1 MSYDEDLL
9 FENEVRRIARA
20 RWPQAQF
27 DGAVM
32 KEGKERDGVFETD
45 DVVHYVEATTS
56 RRADKAKDDTKKI
69 FGAMAE
75 QQRSGSMKGAVGWFV
90 TKEEPTADQRE
101 EVKTYG
107 KQQVKA
113 VSFAQFQQA
122 LVDVPAYFE
131 RRENHMFG
139 SVIDPVT
146 KAIRP
151 SINYIPLDLLNLEN
165 GTQLSIDIIASSL
178 SKGESFTIL
187 GDYGAGKSMTLRQ
200 IYFSLRDKY
209 RSGGTPQFPLYINL
223 REHSGQDDPS
233 ELLERHARRIGYEK
247 PHSLVSAW
255 RAGFAILIIDGFD
268 EITTLGISSTRSK
281 LKEARRRSLEAVRK
295 LIEQT
300 PPSTGFVIAGRDH
313 FFNTPDER
321 KSALGIRSN
330 TSTIAVGEFTRNQIQ
345 QYLEKVSGKDI
356 PFPAWLPT
364 RPLLVAYIATRGL
377 LEDDG
382 ILTDSIDATDG
393 WHYLLDQIFERESK
407 ISPNLDGQTLRHILE
422 RLSTVA
428 RSSVDGLG
436 PLTQQQ
442 IRNAY
447 IQICESEP
455 DEQANLLLQRLP
467 GLGVYRDEDDSR
479 TFVDLELAEVCR
491 ARDVTDFIANP
502 YGLIQDESWRS
513 TVSLASAFVGQTAI
527 TRICRNLKQISDFS
541 KSSIDSSFSATVG
554 AGDIG
559 SLRADIAAVCIEYPY
574 APKVVT
580 TIEGEIFENYE
591 LASWA
596 SEIDFSNLV
605 FKDCLLEAIE
615 LSDCN
620 QDKLLPNFQSCVL
633 MLVKGRSSQAD
644 LPKDKFDNKCTYES
658 FSDSSSTQAAIL
670 SSALSRGEKIVL
682 TILRKLFVQSLS
694 GRAESALFR
703 GLDMN
708 DRQLIPE
715 AIRLLQNQGLIML
728 YNRGD
733 GNVWVPVRKE
743 INRARRILAT
753 PNACD
758 DPAMSEAKA
767 LGKH

>member
-1 MSYDEDLL
+1 MSYNEDLL

-32 KEGKERDGVFETD
+32 KDGKERDGVFETD

-56 RRADKAKDDTKKI
+56 RRADKAKDDTKKM
-69 FGAMAE
+69 FGTMAE

-101 EVKTYG
+101 EVKSHG

-113 VSFAQFQQA
+113 VSFSQFQQA

-151 SINYIPLDLLNLEN
+151 SVNYIPLDLLNLEN
-165 GTQLSIDIIASSL
+165 GTQLSIDSIAAAL
-178 SKGESFTIL
+178 SNGESFTIL

-209 RSGGTPQFPLYINL
+209 RAGGTPQFPLYINL

-281 LKEARRRSLEAVRK
+281 LKEARRRSLEAIRK

-300 PPSTGFVIAGRDH
+300 PLSTGFMVAGRDH
-313 FFNTPDER
+313 FFNTPEER
-321 KSALGIRSN
+321 RGALGIRSN
-330 TSTIAVGEFTRNQIQ
+330 TSTIAVGEFTKKQIQ
-345 QYLEKVSGKDI
+345 QYRENVSGKDI

-377 LEDDG
+377 LDNAG
-382 ILTDSIDATDG
+382 ILTESIDATDG

-407 ISPNLDGQTLRHILE
+407 ISPNLDGQTLRRILE
-422 RLSTVA
+422 RLSTIA

-442 IRNAY
+442 IRNSY

-467 GLGVYRDEDDSR
+467 GLGIYRDEDDSR

-491 ARDVTDFIANP
+491 ARDVTDFIVNP
-502 YGLIQDESWRS
+502 YGMIQDEGWRS
-513 TVSLASAFVGQTAI
+513 TISLASAFVGQTAV

-541 KSSIDSSFSATVG
+541 NSSIDSAFN
-554 AGDIG
+554 AGGGIGDLG
-559 SLRADIAAVCIEYPY
+559 SLRADIAAACIEYPY
-574 APKVVT
+574 APKVAT
-580 TIEGEIFENYE
+580 IIEGEVFENYT
-591 LASWA
+591 LTSWA
-596 SEIDFSNLV
+596 SELDFSNLI
-605 FKDCLLEAIE
+605 FKNCLLESIE
-615 LSDCN
+615 LFDSS
-620 QDKLLPNFQSCVL
+620 QDKLLPKFQSCVL
-633 MLVKGRSSQAD
+633 MLVKGRSSKAD
-644 LPKDKFDNKCTYES
+644 LPVDKFDNNCTFES

-670 SSALSRGEKIVL
+670 SSALSRGEKMVL

-715 AIRLLQNQGLIML
+715 AIKLLQQQGLIML

-758 DPAMSEAKA
+758 DPAMSEAKT
-767 LGKH
+767 LGK

>member
-1 MSYDEDLL
+1 MSYEEDLL

-32 KEGKERDGVFETD
+32 KDGKERDGVFETD

-69 FGAMAE
+69 FGVMAE

-101 EVKTYG
+101 EVKSHG

-113 VSFAQFQQA
+113 VSFSQFQQA
-122 LVDVPAYFE
+122 LVDVPAYFD

-151 SINYIPLDLLNLEN
+151 SVNYIPLDLINLEN
-165 GTQLSIDIIASSL
+165 GVQLSIDSIASSL
-178 SKGESFTIL
+178 SDGESFTIL

-281 LKEARRRSLEAVRK
+281 LREARRRSLEAIRK

-300 PPSTGFVIAGRDH
+300 PTSTGFIIAGRDH
-313 FFNTPDER
+313 FFNTPEER

-330 TSTIAVGEFTRNQIQ
+330 TSTIAVGEFTRKQIQ

-377 LEDDG
+377 LDGGG
-382 ILTDSIDATDG
+382 ILTDSIDSTDG

-407 ISPNLDGQTLRHILE
+407 ISPNLDGQTLRRILE

-428 RSSVDGLG
+428 RASVDGLG

-442 IRNAY
+442 IRNSY

-491 ARDVTDFIANP
+491 AKDVTDFIVNP
-502 YGLIQDESWRS
+502 YGMLQDEGWRS
-513 TVSLASAFVGQTAI
+513 TVSLASAFVGQTAV
-527 TRICRNLKQISDFS
+527 TRICRNLKQINDFS
-541 KSSIDSSFSATVG
+541 KTSIDSAFGSISG
-554 AGDIG
+554 IGDIG
-559 SLRADIAAVCIEYPY
+559 SLRADIAALCIEYPY
-574 APKVVT
+574 APKAAT
-580 TIEGEIFENYE
+580 TIEGEIFENYA
-591 LASWA
+591 LAIWA
-596 SEIDFSNLV
+596 SDVDFSNII
-605 FKDCLLEAIE
+605 FKDCLLETIE
-615 LSDCN
+615 LSDSN
-620 QDKLLPNFQSCVL
+620 QDKLLPKFQSCVL

-644 LPKDKFDNKCTYES
+644 LPKEKFDNNCTYES

-670 SSALSRGEKIVL
+670 SSALSRGEKMVL

-715 AIRLLQNQGLIML
+715 AIKLLQNQGLIML

-758 DPAMSEAKA
+758 DPAMSEAKT
-767 LGKH
+767 LGK

>member
-1 MSYDEDLL
+1 MGFDEDLL

-27 DGAVM
+27 DGATI
-32 KEGKERDGVFETD
+32 KGGKERDGVFETD

-101 EVKTYG
+101 EVKIYG

-113 VSFAQFQQA
+113 VSFSQFQQA
-122 LVDVPAYFE
+122 LVDVPAYFD

-139 SVIDPVT
+139 SVLDPVT
-146 KAIRP
+146 QTIKP
-151 SINYIPLDLLNLEN
+151 SVNYIPLDLLNLEN
-165 GTQLSIDIIASSL
+165 GEQLSIDSIASSL
-178 SKGESFTIL
+178 ADGGSFTIL

-200 IYFSLRDKY
+200 LYFALRDKY
-209 RSGGTPQFPLYINL
+209 RAGGTPQFPLYINL

-247 PHSLVSAW
+247 PYSLVSAW

-268 EITTLGISSTRSK
+268 EITTLGISSARSK
-281 LKEARRRSLEAVRK
+281 LKEARRRSLEATRK

-300 PPSTGFVIAGRDH
+300 PASTGFIVAGRDH
-313 FFNTPDER
+313 FFSTPQER

-330 TSTIAVGEFTRNQIQ
+330 TITVAVGEFTRKQIQ
-345 QYLEKVSGKDI
+345 QYLEKVSGKNI

-377 LEDDG
+377 LDNNG
-382 ILTDSIDATDG
+382 ILADSIDSTDG
-393 WHYLLDQIFERESK
+393 WHYLLDQIFDRESK
-407 ISPNLDGQTLRHILE
+407 ISPNLDGQTLRRILE

-428 RSSVDGLG
+428 RASVDGLG

-442 IRNAY
+442 IRNSY
-447 IQICESEP
+447 IQICDSEP

-491 ARDVTDFIANP
+491 ARDVTDFIVNP
-502 YGLIQDESWRS
+502 YGMLQDDGWRS
-513 TVSLASAFVGQTAI
+513 AVSLASAFVGQTAV
-527 TRICRNLKQISDFS
+527 TRICRNLKQVPNFS
-541 KSSIDSSFSATVG
+541 KASIDSAFDSTSG
-554 AGDIG
+554 MGDIG
-559 SLRADIAAVCIEYPY
+559 SLRADIAALCIEYPY
-574 APKVVT
+574 APKAAT
-580 TIEGEIFENYE
+580 NIEGEIFENYV
-591 LASWA
+591 LACWS
-596 SEIDFSNLV
+596 SDVDFSNLM
-605 FKDCLLEAIE
+605 FKDCLLETIE
-615 LSDCN
+615 LSESS
-620 QDKLLPNFQSCVL
+620 QDNLLPRFQSCVL
-633 MLVKGRSSQAD
+633 MSIKGRSNQAD
-644 LPKDKFDNKCTYES
+644 LPKDKFDDKCTYEN
-658 FSDSSSTQAAIL
+658 FSDSSNTQAAIL
-670 SSALSRGEKIVL
+670 SSALSRGEKVVL

-703 GLDMN
+703 GLDLN

-715 AIRLLQNQGLIML
+715 AIKLLQNHGLIVL

-733 GNVWVPVRKE
+733 GNVWIPVRKE
-743 INRARRILAT
+743 INRARKILAT

-758 DPAMSEAKA
+758 DPAMSEAKT
-767 LGKH
+767 LGR

>member
-1 MSYDEDLL
+1 MSYSEDLL

-32 KEGKERDGVFETD
+32 KDGKERDGVFETD
-45 DVVHYVEATTS
+45 DVIHYVEATTS
-56 RRADKAKDDTKKI
+56 RRADKAKDDTKKM
-69 FGAMAE
+69 FSAMAE

-101 EVKTYG
+101 EVKSHG

-113 VSFAQFQQA
+113 VSFSQFQQA

-131 RRENHMFG
+131 RRENHIFG
-139 SVIDPVT
+139 SVIDQVT

-151 SINYIPLDLLNLEN
+151 SVNYIQLDLLDLER
-165 GTQLSIDIIASSL
+165 GAQLNIDSIASAL
-178 SKGESFTIL
+178 SDGESFTVL

-200 IYFSLRDKY
+200 IYYSLREKY

-281 LKEARRRSLEAVRK
+281 LKEARRRSLEAIRK

-300 PPSTGFVIAGRDH
+300 PLSTGFIVAGRDH
-313 FFNTPDER
+313 FFNTPEER
-321 KSALGIRSN
+321 KGALGIRSN
-330 TSTIAVGEFTRNQIQ
+330 TRTIAVGEFTKKQIQ
-345 QYLEKVSGKDI
+345 QYLEKVSGRDI

-377 LEDDG
+377 LDNAG
-382 ILTDSIDATDG
+382 ILAESIDATDG

-407 ISPNLDGQTLRHILE
+407 ISPNLDGQTLRRILE
-422 RLSTVA
+422 RLSTIA
-428 RSSVDGLG
+428 RASVDGLG

-442 IRNAY
+442 IRDAY

-467 GLGVYRDEDDSR
+467 GLGIYRDEDDSR

-491 ARDVTDFIANP
+491 ARDVTEFIVNP
-502 YGLIQDESWRS
+502 YGLLQDEGWRS
-513 TVSLASAFVGQTAI
+513 TISLASAFVGQTAV
-527 TRICRNLKQISDFS
+527 TRICRNLKQMSDFS
-541 KSSIDSSFSATVG
+541 KSSIDSAFSATNGVS
-554 AGDIG
+554 DLG
-559 SLRADIAAVCIEYPY
+559 SLRADIAAACIEYPY
-574 APKVVT
+574 APKVST
-580 TIEGEIFENYE
+580 IIEGEVFENYT
-591 LASWA
+591 LTNWA
-596 SEIDFSNLV
+596 SELDFSNIV
-605 FKDCLLEAIE
+605 FKNCLLESVE
-615 LSDCN
+615 LFDSN
-620 QDKLLPNFQSCVL
+620 QDKLLPSFQSCVL
-633 MLVKGRSSQAD
+633 MLVKGRSSKAD
-644 LPKDKFDNKCTYES
+644 LPAGKFDNNCTFES
-658 FSDSSSTQAAIL
+658 FSDSSNTQAAIL
-670 SSALSRGEKIVL
+670 SSALSRGEKMVL

-715 AIRLLQNQGLIML
+715 AIKLLQQQGLIML

-767 LGKH
+767 LGK

>member
-1 MSYDEDLL
+1 MGYDEDLL

-27 DGAVM
+27 DGATI
-32 KEGKERDGVFETD
+32 KGGKERDGVFETD

-75 QQRSGSMKGAVGWFV
+75 QQRSGSMKGSVGWFV

-113 VSFAQFQQA
+113 VSFSQFQQA
-122 LVDVPAYFE
+122 LVDVPAYFD

-146 KAIRP
+146 QAIKP
-151 SINYIPLDLLNLEN
+151 SVNYIPLDLLNLED
-165 GTQLSIDIIASSL
+165 GAQLSIDSIASSL
-178 SKGESFTIL
+178 ADGGSFTIL

-200 IYFSLRDKY
+200 LYFTLRDKY

-247 PHSLVSAW
+247 PYSLVSAW

-268 EITTLGISSTRSK
+268 EITTLGISSARSK
-281 LKEARRRSLEAVRK
+281 LKEARRRSLEATRK

-300 PPSTGFVIAGRDH
+300 PPSTGFIVAGRDH
-313 FFNTPDER
+313 FFSTPQER

-330 TSTIAVGEFTRNQIQ
+330 TITIAVGEFTRKQIQ
-345 QYLEKVSGKDI
+345 QYLEKVSGKNI

-377 LEDDG
+377 LDNNG
-382 ILTDSIDATDG
+382 ILTDSIDSTDG
-393 WHYLLDQIFERESK
+393 WHYLLDQIFDRESK
-407 ISPNLDGQTLRHILE
+407 ISPNLDGQTLRRILE

-428 RSSVDGLG
+428 RASVDGLG

-442 IRNAY
+442 IRNSY

-491 ARDVTDFIANP
+491 ARDVTDFIVNP
-502 YGLIQDESWRS
+502 YGMLQDEGWRS
-513 TVSLASAFVGQTAI
+513 TVSLASAFVGQTAV
-527 TRICRNLKQISDFS
+527 TRICRNLKQIPNFS
-541 KSSIDSSFSATVG
+541 KASIDSAFESTSG
-554 AGDIG
+554 ISDIG
-559 SLRADIAAVCIEYPY
+559 SLRADIAALCIEYPY
-574 APKVVT
+574 APKAAT
-580 TIEGEIFENYE
+580 TIEGEIFENYV
-591 LASWA
+591 LACWPSDV
-596 SEIDFSNLV
+596 DFSSLT
-605 FKDCLLEAIE
+605 FKDCLLETVE
-615 LSDCN
+615 LSESN
-620 QDKLLPNFQSCVL
+620 QDKLLPRFQSCVL
-633 MLVKGRSSQAD
+633 MLVKGRSNQAD
-644 LPKDKFDNKCTYES
+644 LPQDKFDHKCTYES

-670 SSALSRGEKIVL
+670 SSALSRGEKVVL

-703 GLDMN
+703 GLDLN

-715 AIRLLQNQGLIML
+715 AIKLLQNHGLIIL

-733 GNVWVPVRKE
+733 GNVWIPVRKE
-743 INRARRILAT
+743 INRARKILAT

-767 LGKH
+767 LGR

>member
-1 MSYDEDLL
+1 MGYGEDLL

-27 DGAVM
+27 DGAAV
-32 KEGKERDGVFETD
+32 KDGRERDGIFEAD
-45 DVVHYVEATTS
+45 DVIHYVEATTS

-69 FGAMAE
+69 FSSMVE
-75 QQRSGSMKGAVGWFV
+75 QQRSGSMKGAVGWFI

-101 EVKTYG
+101 EVRQHG

-113 VSFAQFQQA
+113 LSFSQFQQA
-122 LVDVPAYFE
+122 LIDVPAYFE

-146 KAIRP
+146 KAIQP
-151 SINYIPLDLLNLEN
+151 SVKYIPLDLLDIES
-165 GTQLSIDIIASSL
+165 GEQLSVESIAADLFS
-178 SKGESFTIL
+178 GGSFTIL

-209 RSGGTPQFPLYINL
+209 RAGGMSQFPLYINL

-233 ELLERHARRIGYEK
+233 ELLERHARRIGYDK
-247 PHSLVSAW
+247 PHNLVSAW

-268 EITTLGISSTRSK
+268 EVTTLGISAARSK

-300 PPSTGFVIAGRDH
+300 PTNTGFVIAGRDH
-313 FFNTPDER
+313 FFNTPEER
-321 KSALGIRSN
+321 KSALGIRFG
-330 TSTIAVGEFTRNQIQ
+330 TRTVAVGEFTRKQIK
-345 QYLEKVSGKDI
+345 QYLEKVAGKDI
-356 PFPAWLPT
+356 PFPTWLPT

-377 LEDDG
+377 LDDTG
-382 ILTDSIDATDG
+382 ILAESIDATDG

-407 ISPNLDGQTLRHILE
+407 ISPNLDGQTLRRILE

-428 RSSVDGLG
+428 RASVDGMG

-442 IRNAY
+442 IRNSY

-479 TFVDLELAEVCR
+479 TFVDMELAEVCR
-491 ARDVTDFIANP
+491 ARDVTDFVKNP
-502 YGLIQDESWRS
+502 YGLLQDEGWRA
-513 TVSLASAFVGQTAI
+513 TISLASAFVGQTSI
-527 TRICRNLKQISDFS
+527 TRICRNLQSEKDFS
-541 KSSIDSSFSATVG
+541 ISSIDSAFSATNGVI
-554 AGDIG
+554 DLG
-559 SLRADIAAVCIEYPY
+559 SLRADMAAVCLEYPY
-574 APKVVT
+574 APKAS
-580 TIEGEIFENYE
+580 TIIDGEIFENYNFS
-591 LASWA
+591 SWS
-596 SEIDFSNLV
+596 SEYDFSRII
-605 FKDCLLEAIE
+605 FKNCLIE
-615 LSDCN
+615 SIDLSDISQEGC
-620 QDKLLPNFQSCVL
+620 LPEFQSCAF
-633 MLVKGRSSQAD
+633 MLIKGRSSKAD
-644 LPKDKFDNKCTYES
+644 LPVKKFDNTCTFED
-658 FSDSSSTQAAIL
+658 FTDSSNTQAAIL
-670 SSALSRGEKIVL
+670 SSALSLGEKIVL

-703 GLDMN
+703 GLDLN

-715 AIRLLQNQGLIML
+715 AIRLLQQQGLVVL

-733 GNVWVPVRKE
+733 GNVWIPIRKE
-743 INRARRILAT
+743 INRVRRILAA

-758 DPAMSEAKA
+758 DPAMSEAKL
-767 LGKH
+767 LGR

>member
-20 RWPQAQF
+20 RWPQAQY
-27 DGAVM
+27 DGAAI
-32 KEGKERDGVFETD
+32 KEGRERDGIFETD
-45 DVVHYVEATTS
+45 DVIHYVEATTS
-56 RRADKAKDDTKKI
+56 RRADKAKDDTKKM

-75 QQRSGSMKGAVGWFV
+75 QQRSGSMKGAIGWFV

-101 EVKTYG
+101 EVRIHG

-113 VSFAQFQQA
+113 VSFSQFQQS

-151 SINYIPLDLLNLEN
+151 SVTYIPLDLLDLES
-165 GTQLSIDIIASSL
+165 GEQLSVDVIASGL
-178 SKGESFTIL
+178 LNGQAYTIL

-200 IYFSLRDKY
+200 IYFSLRDRY
-209 RSGGTPQFPLYINL
+209 RSGGTPHFPLYINL

-233 ELLERHARRIGYEK
+233 ELLERHARRIGYDK

-255 RAGFAILIIDGFD
+255 RAGFAIIIIDGFD
-268 EITTLGISSTRSK
+268 EITTLGISSARSK

-300 PPSTGFVIAGRDH
+300 PGETGFVVAGRDH
-313 FFNTPDER
+313 FFNTPEER
-321 KSALGIRSN
+321 RSALGIRSG
-330 TSTIAVGEFTRNQIQ
+330 TRTVAVGEFTRKQIK
-345 QYLEKVSGKDI
+345 QYLEKVAGKDI
-356 PFPAWLPT
+356 PFPTWLPT

-377 LEDDG
+377 LEGSG
-382 ILTDSIDATDG
+382 ILTEAIDSTDG
-393 WHYLLDQIFERESK
+393 WHYLLDQIFDRESK
-407 ISPNLDGQTLRHILE
+407 ISPSLDGQTLRRILE
-422 RLSTVA
+422 RLSTIA
-428 RSSVDGLG
+428 RSSIDGMG

-447 IQICESEP
+447 IQICDSEP

-491 ARDVTDFIANP
+491 ARDVTDFIENP
-502 YGLIQDESWRS
+502 YGMLQDEGWR
-513 TVSLASAFVGQTAI
+513 TTISLASSFVGPTAV
-527 TRICRNLKQISDFS
+527 TRICRNLKHSKGFS
-541 KSSIDSSFSATVG
+541 TSLIDG
-554 AGDIG
+554 AFNAPSGVADLG
-559 SLRADIAAVCIEYPY
+559 SLMGDLAAVCLEYPY
-574 APKVVT
+574 APKLRT
-580 TIEGEIFENYE
+580 TIEGEIFENYSF
-591 LASWA
+591 ASWSA
-596 SEIDFSNLV
+596 DVDFSNIV
-605 FKDCLLEAIE
+605 FKDCLLESIE
-615 LSDCN
+615 LLSSE
-620 QDKLLPNFQSCVL
+620 QDEFLPNFQSCVV
-633 MLVKGRSSQAD
+633 MMVKGRSGKAD
-644 LPKDKFDNKCTYES
+644 LPVEKFDSDCSFEN
-658 FSDSSSTQAAIL
+658 FSDSAKTQSAIL

-682 TILRKLFVQSLS
+682 TLLRKLFVQSLS

-708 DRQLIPE
+708 DRQLIPD
-715 AIRLLQNQGLIML
+715 AVKLLQQQGLVIL

-733 GNVWVPVRKE
+733 GNVWVPNRKE

-753 PNACD
+753 PNSCD
-758 DPAMSEAKA
+758 DPAMEEAKT
-767 LGKH
+767 LGR

>member
-1 MSYDEDLL
+1 MSYDEDFL

-27 DGAVM
+27 DGAVI
-32 KEGKERDGVFETD
+32 KDGRERDGIFETD

-56 RRADKAKDDTKKI
+56 RRADKAREDTKKI
-69 FGAMAE
+69 FAAMAD
-75 QQRSGSMKGAVGWFV
+75 QQRSGSMKGSVGWFV
-90 TKEEPTADQRE
+90 TKDEPTADQRE
-101 EVKTYG
+101 EVRSNG

-113 VSFAQFQQA
+113 LSFSQFQQA
-122 LVDVPAYFE
+122 LVDVPAYFA

-146 KAIRP
+146 KGIQP
-151 SINYIPLDLLNLEN
+151 SVNYIPLDLLDLEN
-165 GTQLSIDIIASSL
+165 GTQLSVDSIAAGL
-178 SKGESFTIL
+178 SAGESYTIL

-281 LKEARRRSLEAVRK
+281 LKEARRRSLEAIRK

-300 PPSTGFVIAGRDH
+300 PISNGFIVAGRDH
-313 FFNTPDER
+313 FFNTPEER
-321 KSALGIRSN
+321 TGALGTRVN
-330 TSTIAVGEFTRNQIQ
+330 TRTIAVGEFTRKQIK

-356 PFPAWLPT
+356 LFPSWLPT

-377 LEDDG
+377 LGDSG
-382 ILTDSIDATDG
+382 ILTDSIDSTDG

-407 ISPNLDGQTLRHILE
+407 ISPNLDGQTLRRILE

-428 RSSVDGLG
+428 RASVDGLG

-442 IRNAY
+442 IRNSY

-491 ARDVTDFIANP
+491 ARDVTDFIINP
-502 YGLIQDESWRS
+502 YGMLQDEGWRS
-513 TVSLASAFVGQTAI
+513 TISLASAFVGQTAI
-527 TRICRNLKQISDFS
+527 TRICRNLKQINNFS
-541 KSSIDSSFSATVG
+541 SSSIDSAFTASSGTV
-554 AGDIG
+554 DLG
-559 SLRADIAAVCIEYPY
+559 SLRADLAATCIEYPY
-574 APKVVT
+574 APKVAT
-580 TIEGEIFENYE
+580 TIEGEIFENYT
-591 LASWA
+591 LSSSSA
-596 SEIDFSNLV
+596 EIDFSNV
-605 FKDCLLEAIE
+605 IFRNCLLEAIE
-615 LSDCN
+615 LFDSS
-620 QDKLLPNFQSCVL
+620 QDKMLPNFQSCVL
-633 MLVKGRSSQAD
+633 MLVKGRSSQDD
-644 LPKDKFDNKCTYES
+644 LPKDKFDNSCTYEC
-658 FSDSSSTQAAIL
+658 FSDSANTQAAIL

-708 DRQLIPE
+708 DRQLIPD
-715 AIRLLQNQGLIML
+715 AIKLLQQQGLLML

-758 DPAMSEAKA
+758 DPAMAEAKA
-767 LGKH
+767 LGR

>member
-1 MSYDEDLL
+1 MSYSEDLL

-32 KEGKERDGVFETD
+32 KDGKERDGVFETD
-45 DVVHYVEATTS
+45 DVIHYVEATTS
-56 RRADKAKDDTKKI
+56 RRADKAKDDTKKM
-69 FGAMAE
+69 FSAMAE

-101 EVKTYG
+101 EVKSHG

-113 VSFAQFQQA
+113 VSFSQFQQA

-131 RRENHMFG
+131 RRENHIFG

-146 KAIRP
+146 KALRP
-151 SINYIPLDLLNLEN
+151 SVNYIPLDLLDLES
-165 GTQLSIDIIASSL
+165 GAQLNIDSIASAL
-178 SKGESFTIL
+178 SDGESFTVL

-200 IYFSLRDKY
+200 IYYSLREKY

-281 LKEARRRSLEAVRK
+281 LKEARRRSLEAIRK

-300 PPSTGFVIAGRDH
+300 PLSTGFIVAGRDH
-313 FFNTPDER
+313 FFNTPEER
-321 KSALGIRSN
+321 KGALGIRSN
-330 TSTIAVGEFTRNQIQ
+330 TRTIAVGEFTKKQIQ
-345 QYLEKVSGKDI
+345 QYLEKVSGRDI

-377 LEDDG
+377 LDNAG
-382 ILTDSIDATDG
+382 ILAESIDATDG

-407 ISPNLDGQTLRHILE
+407 ISPNLDGQTLRRILE
-422 RLSTVA
+422 RLSTIA
-428 RSSVDGLG
+428 RASVDGLG

-442 IRNAY
+442 IRDAY

-467 GLGVYRDEDDSR
+467 GLGIYRDEDDSR

-491 ARDVTDFIANP
+491 ARDVTEFIVNP
-502 YGLIQDESWRS
+502 YGLLQDEGWRS
-513 TVSLASAFVGQTAI
+513 TISLASAFVGQTAV
-527 TRICRNLKQISDFS
+527 TRICRNLKQMSDFS
-541 KSSIDSSFSATVG
+541 KSSIDSAFSATNGVS
-554 AGDIG
+554 DLG
-559 SLRADIAAVCIEYPY
+559 SLRADIAAACIEYPY
-574 APKVVT
+574 APKVST
-580 TIEGEIFENYE
+580 IIEGEVFENYT
-591 LASWA
+591 LTNWA
-596 SEIDFSNLV
+596 SELDFSNIV
-605 FKDCLLEAIE
+605 FKNCLLESVE
-615 LSDCN
+615 LFDSN
-620 QDKLLPNFQSCVL
+620 QDKLLPSFQSCVL
-633 MLVKGRSSQAD
+633 MLVKGRSSKAD
-644 LPKDKFDNKCTYES
+644 LPAGKFDNNCTFES
-658 FSDSSSTQAAIL
+658 FSDSSNTQAAIL
-670 SSALSRGEKIVL
+670 SSALSRGEKMVL

-715 AIRLLQNQGLIML
+715 AIKLLQQQGLIML

-767 LGKH
+767 LGK